1 MIEDTLKLL
10 SKLCLVN
17 KAKIATAESCT
28 GGLVAMLITD
38 QAGSSQWFDRGFV
51 TYTNLAKQ
59 QMLGVAESLLVTH
72 GAVSEPVAQAMAEG
86 ALKHSQAHYALAI
99 TGIAGPGG
107 GSETKPVGMVC
118 FAWAYYREQGNLIEV
133 HSSSQYFSGDRQSV
147 REQSALF
154 SLTELLNRLK
164 INS

>member
-1 MIEDTLKLL
+1 MVEDTLTSL
-10 SKLCLVN
+10 SKICLLH

-28 GGLVAMLITD
+28 GGLVAMLITN

-59 QMLGVAESLLVTH
+59 QMLDVAAPLLVTH

-107 GSETKPVGMVC
+107 GSGIKPVGMVC
-118 FAWAYYREQGNLIEV
+118 FAWAYYKKQVNSIEV

-154 SLTELLNRLK
+154 SLTGLLDRLK